1 MQEIFTLTPYKFIPA
16 RKTKWVSRLSRWLRW
31 HRSLIWKIEGV
42 RGAEVRGGHH
52 LLQSIA
58 AGQSVLLAA
67 NHSRT
72 ADPIA
77 FGFLEEKLGL
87 DLYVMASRH
96 VFSQGWLTTQFVQA
110 VGAFSVNREGL
121 DRAAIDYA
129 LQILESNDRPLII
142 FPEGSTSRTAD
153 RLMPFL
159 DGLSFMARAGA
170 KKRAARD
177 GGRTVIHPVAFRYR
191 FEGDIRSAVE
201 PILDRVEKRLSWNP
215 GRVGDLLPRIQRL
228 GMALVAIKEI
238 EICGSPQS
246 GTLEQRL
253 ANLIERLLQ
262 PLEEKWL
269 GRVQTGNCA
278 VRIKTLRTR
287 ILPEM
292 TEGKVPE
299 SEMPGRFSD
308 LRDTYVAHQMACFPL
323 GYLNEYPSV
332 DRVRETVERFEEDV
346 TDTSSLIRPLKC
358 IIEVGP
364 AIEVGTEKTARR
376 GGDGDPLMQQVA
388 DQLQGLLTGLARESP
403 LYQPTSNPAGAAHAS
418 G

>member
-1 MQEIFTLTPYKFIPA
+1 MQEIFTLTPYKFISA
-16 RKTKWVSRLSRWLRW
+16 RKTKWVSKLSRWLRL
-31 HRSLIWKIEGV
+31 HRRLIWKIEGV
-42 RGAEVRGGHH
+42 RGDEVRGGQH

-58 AGQSVLLAA
+58 AGHSILLAA

-96 VFSQGWLTTQFVQA
+96 VFSQGWLTTEFVRA

-129 LQILESNDRPLII
+129 LQILETNDRPLII

-159 DGLSFMARAGA
+159 DGLSFIARTGA

-177 GGRTVIHPVAFRYR
+177 GGRTVIHPIAFRYR
-191 FEGDIRSAVE
+191 FEGDIERAVT
-201 PILDRVEKRLSWNP
+201 PILDKIERRLSWNP
-215 GRVGDLLPRIQRL
+215 GRVVDLLPRIQRL
-228 GMALVAIKEI
+228 GIALVTIKEV
-238 EICGSPQS
+238 EICGGPQS

-269 GRVQTGNCA
+269 GRVQTGTSSA
-278 VRIKTLRTR
+278 RIKTLRTK

-292 TEGKVPE
+292 TEGKVPV
-299 SEMPGRFSD
+299 SELPSRFAD

-323 GYLNEYPSV
+323 DYLNEYPTI
-332 DRVRETVERFEEDV
+332 DRLRETVERFEEDV
-346 TDTSSLIRPLKC
+346 TDTASLIRPLKC
-358 IIEVGP
+358 IIEVGA
-364 AIEVGTEKTARR
+364 AIEVSADKASRR
-376 GGDGDPLMQQVA
+376 GGDGDPLMRQVA
-388 DQLQGLLTGLARESP
+388 DQLQGLLTGLAQESP
-403 LYQPTSNPAGAAHAS
+403 LYQSPLTTGGASHAV